1 MRIFWKNFN
10 FVWNLVNFHYVL
22 FELLTIQLT
31 PWRNGS
37 ASDSRSEGCV
47 FKSRR
52 GHAFLFI
59 SFKNP
64 VHLQVMLTLTNFQLI
79 NQKRFC
85 FNQYLKT
92 WKLGLGD
99 LIVKSQVTIIFPL
112 GAPVRILLSA
122 IFQKDDPDEKKKLAT
137 SGNRTRA
144 ARVAGE
150 HSTTEPTLHHTSY
163 RWYRQQIVTTTA
175 KSHKFVG

>member
-1 MRIFWKNFN
+1 MVSTLDFQSSDPSS
-10 FVWNLVNFHYVL
+10 NLGGTL
-22 FELLTIQLT
+22 SQLT

-122 IFQKDDPDEKKKLAT
+122 IFKMIQMRKKLAT

-144 ARVAGE
+144 ARMAGE
-150 HSTTEPTLHHTSY
+150 HSTTEPTMLM
-163 RWYRQQIVTTTA
+163 W
-175 KSHKFVG
+175 